1 MTQSTA
7 IKGQKV
13 KFATQLSSDVLA
25 ELRQMAHEEGRQIQS
40 ILDEALREY
49 IENKRNAKPRTHVM
63 AALFS
68 SMTEHDALYEALSKR
83 AGIISQ
89 LPMSLGCMPYCSNA
103 TAELPASGIWARWS
117 LPSIGLNAAITP
129 ILWKRLAP

>member
-40 ILDEALREY
+40 ILDEALKECQ
-49 IENKRNAKPRTHVM
+49 ATH
-63 AALFS
+63 ACDDRSFFKYDG
-68 SMTEHDALYEALSKR
+68 T
-83 AGIISQ
+83 
-89 LPMSLGCMPYCSNA
+89 
-103 TAELPASGIWARWS
+103 
-117 LPSIGLNAAITP
+117 
-129 ILWKRLAP
+129 

>member
-63 AALFS
+63 AALFFF
-68 SMTEHDALYEALSKR
+68 
-83 AGIISQ
+83 
-89 LPMSLGCMPYCSNA
+89 MS
-103 TAELPASGIWARWS
+103 
-117 LPSIGLNAAITP
+117 
-129 ILWKRLAP
+129 

>member
-7 IKGQKV
+7 TTGQKV
-13 KFATQLSSDVLA
+13 KFATQLSPDVLA
-25 ELRQMAHEEGRQIQS
+25 ELRQMAHEEIQS

-68 SMTEHDALYEALSKR
+68 SMTEHDALYEALSK
-83 AGIISQ
+83 
-89 LPMSLGCMPYCSNA
+89 
-103 TAELPASGIWARWS
+103 
-117 LPSIGLNAAITP
+117 
-129 ILWKRLAP
+129 